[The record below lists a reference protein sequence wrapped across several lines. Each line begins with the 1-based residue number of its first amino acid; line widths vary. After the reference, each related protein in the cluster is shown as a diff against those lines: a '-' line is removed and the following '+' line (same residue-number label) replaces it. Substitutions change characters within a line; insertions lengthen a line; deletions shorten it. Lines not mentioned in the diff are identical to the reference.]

1 MEYGSIF
8 IKLIAGFIGL
18 WAMTRLLGK
27 KEISALTPFDFIS
40 AVILGDLVG
49 NTIYEKD
56 HSVFQLLFTL
66 AVWSVLSIIFEKLTQ
81 HVRKLQKP
89 LEGEPEI
96 LIRDGAIDLV
106 KLRKNNLDFEQLR
119 MMLRAKDT
127 FSIHEV
133 AYAIYETNGSL
144 SIMKKPQYE
153 PATREDLN
161 MAWRNVRLPQ
171 SLIESGE
178 IRHSALTSLAK
189 DEGWLLRELEKQGY
203 ADLSSIAYAELNE
216 DGELSVIASVR
227 HQAKPGES

>member
-49 NTIYEKD
+49 NTIYEKEN
-56 HSVFQLLFTL
+56 SVQMLLFTL
-66 AVWSVLSIIFEKLTQ
+66 AVWTVLSITFEKITQ
-81 HVRKLQKP
+81 HVSKLRKP

-96 LIRDGAIDLV
+96 LIRDGAIDLH

-127 FSIHEV
+127 FSINEV

-144 SIMKKPQYE
+144 SILKKPQYE
-153 PATREDLN
+153 PVTREDLDID
-161 MAWRNVRLPQ
+161 AKGV
-171 SLIESGE
+171 SLTQCVVESGSIQRPALE
-178 IRHSALTSLAK
+178 SLGKHESWLLQELRKRGYPELTSV
-189 DEGWLLRELEKQGY
+189 
-203 ADLSSIAYAELNE
+203 AYAELNE
-216 DGELSVIASVR
+216 EGELCVIEAATN
-227 HQAKPGES
+227 QAKPGEF

>member
-8 IKLIAGFIGL
+8 IKLFAGFIGL

-56 HSVFQLLFTL
+56 HSVIELLFTL
-66 AVWSVLSIIFEKLTQ
+66 AVWTVLSIIFEKVTQ
-81 HVRKLQKP
+81 HIRKLRKP

-96 LIRDGAIDLV
+96 LIRDGAIDLT
-106 KLRKNNLDFEQLR
+106 KLRKNNLDFGQLR
-119 MMLRAKDT
+119 MMLRAKET

-133 AYAIYETNGSL
+133 AYA
-144 SIMKKPQYE
+144 
-153 PATREDLN
+153 
-161 MAWRNVRLPQ
+161 
-171 SLIESGE
+171 E
-178 IRHSALTSLAK
+178 I
-189 DEGWLLRELEKQGY
+189 
-203 ADLSSIAYAELNE
+203 NE

-227 HQAKPGES
+227 HQAKSGEY